1 MIERTKRNVGPHIG
15 IVRFNIFLHR
25 MLPDGSL
32 DPEVVDCSDLFKDH
46 SMTQAGEF
54 HVTGF
59 DKWDCAKKVKEKL
72 ESLGK

>member
-1 MIERTKRNVGPHIG
+1 
-15 IVRFNIFLHR
+15 
-25 MLPDGSL
+25 
-32 DPEVVDCSDLFKDH
+32 
-46 SMTQAGEF
+46 MTQAGEF